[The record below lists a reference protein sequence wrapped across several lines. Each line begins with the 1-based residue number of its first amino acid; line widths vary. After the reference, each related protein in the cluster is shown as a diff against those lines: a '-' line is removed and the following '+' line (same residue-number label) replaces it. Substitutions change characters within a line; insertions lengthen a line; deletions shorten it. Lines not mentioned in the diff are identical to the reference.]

1 MRASLNEIGR
11 KYQTDKSTLHRYLD
25 HYESVLAP
33 FRDESFDML
42 EIGVWQ
48 GASIRMWHEYFP
60 AARIV
65 GVDVFPVALEDNLPR
80 FEFAQGS
87 QVDLSFLHRLVR
99 QHSFRLIIDDG
110 SHLWGHQI
118 FTFQTL
124 FPWLAHGG
132 IYICEDIQTSFGH
145 YAEQFAGGA
154 KESAASYFL
163 RVAEAF
169 VAGEAGD
176 LAESA
181 DPLLCNIVSRIRS
194 IRFIRHCVIIT
205 T

>member
-1 MRASLNEIGR
+1 MAIWF
-11 KYQTDKSTLHRYLD
+11 TLKKL
-25 HYESVLAP
+25 LAP
-33 FRDESFDML
+33 IRDEAFDML
-42 EIGVWQ
+42 EIGVWA

-65 GVDVFPVALEDNLPR
+65 GVDSLPVTLDGELPR
-80 FEFAQGS
+80 FHFAQGN
-87 QVDLSFLHRLVR
+87 QADLAFLHRLVR
-99 QHSFRLIIDDG
+99 QYTFRLIVDDG

-132 IYICEDIQTSFGH
+132 IYICEDIQTSFGA

-154 KESAASYFL
+154 AESAAAYFL
-163 RVAEAF
+163 RLTEAF
-169 VAGEAGD
+169 VAGEAR
-176 LAESA
+176 LTEASA
-181 DPLLCNIVSRIRS
+181 DPLFASLLRKIRS
-194 IRFIRHCVIIT
+194 VRFIRHCVIIT